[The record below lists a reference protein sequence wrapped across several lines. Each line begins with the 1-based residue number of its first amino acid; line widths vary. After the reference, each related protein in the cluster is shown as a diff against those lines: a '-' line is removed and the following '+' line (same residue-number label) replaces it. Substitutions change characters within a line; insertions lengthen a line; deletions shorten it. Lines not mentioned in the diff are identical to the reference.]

1 MYEGFATYG
10 GMSTKEVEAM
20 TVGLREMCETDVAGA
35 ATQFIKYFVDR
46 LDANG
51 VPVVTPAGGLACHL
65 DAKRFLPHIV
75 QPEYP
80 AGALAASVYLA
91 SGIRSMERG
100 TISTDRDLQGNE
112 VMADLELAR
121 LAVPRRVY
129 TMSHIEYA
137 VDRITWLYR
146 HRELVGGLKFIE
158 EPPVLRFFFGRL
170 APVGDW
176 PQRLAEAFVAEFGT
190 GC

>member
-1 MYEGFATYG
+1 
-10 GMSTKEVEAM
+10 
-20 TVGLREMCETDVAGA
+20 
-35 ATQFIKYFVDR
+35 
-46 LDANG
+46 
-51 VPVVTPAGGLACHL
+51 
-65 DAKRFLPHIV
+65 
-75 QPEYP
+75 
-80 AGALAASVYLA
+80 VYLA

>member
-1 MYEGFATYG
+1 
-10 GMSTKEVEAM
+10 MSTKEVEAM

-35 ATQFIKYFVDR
+35 ATQFIKYFVDK

-65 DAKRFLPHIV
+65 DAKRFVSHVV

-80 AGALAASVYLA
+80 AGALAAAVYLA

-176 PQRLAEAFVAEFGT
+176 PQRLAEAFVAEFGA

>member
-1 MYEGFATYG
+1 
-10 GMSTKEVEAM
+10 
-20 TVGLREMCETDVAGA
+20 
-35 ATQFIKYFVDR
+35 
-46 LDANG
+46 
-51 VPVVTPAGGLACHL
+51 
-65 DAKRFLPHIV
+65 
-75 QPEYP
+75 
-80 AGALAASVYLA
+80 
-91 SGIRSMERG
+91 MERG

-146 HRELVGGLKFIE
+146 HRELVGGLKFME

-176 PQRLAEAFVAEFGT
+176 PQRLAEAFVAEFGA